1 MILIIDNYDSFTFN
15 LVQYIGSLNYNMKI
29 VKNDEITIDDIEK
42 LNPDKIVISPGPGN
56 PKDAGISIA
65 TIKNFYKK
73 IPILGICLGH
83 QAIALAFGG
92 KIITSNEICHGK
104 VVEITHSN
112 SAIFNYIPKNFH
124 ATRYHS
130 LVIDPTSIPEEIN
143 IIATNNFYYGQFF
156 FDDIF
161 MDILKS
167 KAGSLNADAI
177 IFEKNKKD
185 YPNYNEDY
193 LFFTAIRFKNN
204 HSHSTILD

>member
-15 LVQYIGSLNYNMKI
+15 LVQYIGSLNYNMEI

-65 TIKNFYKK
+65 TIKKFYKK

-143 IIATNNFYYGQFF
+143 IIAKTQNDIIMAVEHKEENLFGLQFHPESIETKPGMQMIKNFLE
-156 FDDIF
+156 I
-161 MDILKS
+161 
-167 KAGSLNADAI
+167 NA
-177 IFEKNKKD
+177 KD
-185 YPNYNEDY
+185 EVCQ
-193 LFFTAIRFKNN
+193 
-204 HSHSTILD
+204 